1 MTLINVITPVSRP
14 GNIAQINQSILTALE
29 NNPHN
34 HKIVWWVVFNAF
46 KQYATIPDYPVISA
60 MEHDA
65 FELDDNNSHPR
76 LYFHPP
82 GFPRSFVSPHSVEI
96 MVTGCRFSV
105 AGSRQRNFALD
116 HITEGLVWMLDDD
129 NEMHPDFLNYAYE
142 TGKFYALPQQLNKY
156 GSVRMPTSFKVCD
169 IDQAQ
174 LIYDRKLLGG
184 LRQVDDYCCDGHM
197 ISAVYNSVPDA
208 FVQVFGVRAYY
219 NKLRWEE

>member
-14 GNIAQINQSILTALE
+14 GNIWTIGESIQGALK

-34 HKIVWWVVFNAF
+34 HKIAWWVVLNAF
-46 KQYATIPDYPVISA
+46 QQYTTK
-60 MEHDA
+60 
-65 FELDDNNSHPR
+65 LDLDVVDDGEFACTKNAVE
-76 LYFHPP
+76 
-82 GFPRSFVSPHSVEI
+82 VSLKAPHSTEI
-96 MVTGCRFSV
+96 LVTGCRFSV

-116 HITEGLVWMLDDD
+116 HIDEGLVWMLDDD
-129 NEMHPDFLNYAYE
+129 NLMHPDFLNYPYE

-174 LIYDRKLLGG
+174 LVYDRKLLGG

-197 ISAVYNSVPDA
+197 IEAVHKAVPDA
-208 FVQVFGVRAYY
+208 FVPVFGVRAYY